1 MAAIGG
7 VEVLDLGFVAQ
18 EAITQHRFV
27 KANGTRGIDMADT
40 AGEKCLGVAQHA
52 VSAADALEGAHC
64 NVRLEGIS
72 VVEAG
77 GTVTLG
83 GDVQSG
89 SDGRALNAATADV
102 VLGVALQGTTTAG
115 DLIPVLLAGAGQ
127 HVLA

>member
-18 EAITQHRFV
+18 EAITKYRFV

-40 AGEKCLGVAQHA
+40 AGEKCLGVAQHD
-52 VSAADALEGAHC
+52 VSSADAAEGAHC

-83 GDVQSG
+83 ADVQA
-89 SDGRALNAATADV
+89 DATARAVDAASADV
-102 VLGVALQGTTTAG
+102 VLGVALQGTSTAG
-115 DLIPVLLAGAGQ
+115 DLIPILLAGAGQ